1 MPLITGI
8 EHVDPNYKI
17 FTENLTKEE
26 RASITKLRE
35 NGNIILK
42 KRDKG
47 GGWVIMNKEY
57 YVNHIV
63 LNSHSDNPIYK
74 AIPSNTDQKVFQN
87 LRKVVDKYSS
97 KLTVNNKCNSAKGR
111 H

>member
-1 MPLITGI
+1 MAEHVKTNNSDSVPLITGI
-8 EHVDPNYKI
+8 EHVDSNYKI

-63 LNSHSDNPIYK
+63 LNSHSK
-74 AIPSNTDQKVFQN
+74 GF
-87 LRKVVDKYSS
+87 S
-97 KLTVNNKCNSAKGR
+97 KFT
-111 H
+111 